1 MSMPERY
8 HPECPPDAHK
18 VIRPPV
24 KEVFATLCVKV
35 EDSEE
40 KNGMANVVEILS
52 LMSKKPLILCSDKM
66 RKLICD
72 YTKDSEVKPEFL
84 RVHEDGKASISYE
97 NGAIGPT
104 TDFYDFAGNSLNYK
118 DFLKTLE
125 KNGYIEIIEQKIERN
140 PFKDREIKRDKPL
153 PLTEE
158 QKQALKKIDNSKF
171 NEFLLYGVTGSG
183 KTEVYLQLIQNALN
197 KKKKAIVLVPEISLT
212 PQMVDRFASRFG
224 DCICVLHSKLSTG
237 ERNDQW
243 KNIKDR
249 KM

>member
-8 HPECPPDAHK
+8 QPECPPDAHK

-125 KNGYIEIIEQKIERN
+125 KKCIVSVDMLSMFTLRSISTVYPWDELLANQFLGQYLEASKT
-140 PFKDREIKRDKPL
+140 
-153 PLTEE
+153 LTDDDI
-158 QKQALKKIDNSKF
+158 ALLTDVR
-171 NEFLLYGVTGSG
+171 YGRFD
-183 KTEVYLQLIQNALN
+183 ALN
-197 KKKKAIVLVPEISLT
+197 VEEKSATAYKFLRLE
-212 PQMVDRFASRFG
+212 R
-224 DCICVLHSKLSTG
+224 KLFLQYPT
-237 ERNDQW
+237 ED
-243 KNIKDR
+243 D
-249 KM
+249 